1 VRLGPSTPGDYVRAR
16 VLVPQNPGVT
26 IGCSISTY
34 LNWPFSPSLTS
45 GPYLSVAN
53 DLVVHGK
60 LDQLIINVVRTF
72 FHLSGIAYLFT
83 ISLTELLFCP
93 CSFANQTTYQKELHS
108 RANQTVFL
116 TVSIFTMIWSLL

>member
-1 VRLGPSTPGDYVRAR
+1 MYFRDC
-16 VLVPQNPGVT
+16 

-72 FHLSGIAYLFT
+72 CHLSGMAYLFT

-108 RANQTVFL
+108 RANQTVYPNSKHFYYDL
-116 TVSIFTMIWSLL
+116 VATLAVLPWSVLLLLKI